1 MGDGREARVF
11 NRQEI
16 GRSATLCFGDS
27 ITAVEVE
34 DISMGGA
41 KIKMS
46 SGAPEIKTVV
56 RLEMAP
62 FGDVRGLVA
71 WSRRNSVGIKFDDSN
86 ESIGELL
93 YALASYGNAVA
104 Y

>member
-1 MGDGREARVF
+1 MSNGSELRLH

-16 GRSATLCFGDS
+16 GRTASLCYADV
-27 ITAVEVE
+27 IKTVEVE

-41 KIKMS
+41 KIKIN
-46 SGAPEIKTVV
+46 GEAPGMKTHIT
-56 RLEMAP
+56 LEMAP
-62 FGDVRGLVA
+62 FGDVRGLIA

-93 YALASYGNAVA
+93 YALASYGNAPI

>member
-1 MGDGREARVF
+1 MGDGKELRVH

-16 GRSATLCFGDS
+16 GKSAHLCFNDE
-27 ITAVEVE
+27 INNVEVE

-41 KIKMS
+41 KIKMH
-46 SGAPEIKTVV
+46 GATPELKTAVT
-56 RLEMAP
+56 LEMAP

-71 WSRRNSVGIKFDDSN
+71 WSRRNSIGLKFDDSN

-93 YALASYGNAVA
+93 YALASYGNAPT